1 MKRRIIAFMLALAI
15 AAALP
20 GCSFLE
26 RGYGSVEPHSSSYY
40 ESEAGDVLRAEN
52 YQDLVNDLLVLIGDH
67 AAGGTI
73 WLYPGKETLDAEQ
86 ALEQACQEVQRETPM
101 GSYAVEYMT
110 YTVAEDNRS
119 YREITLS
126 IGYRCTEAQLQAIVH
141 ATSVSALHAL
151 LTAAADNGAAEL
163 VVQLGY
169 FQDQAQEVRDIVA
182 QVEQEKNGDGASS
195 WQVEFYPNETSAGII
210 EIQMKN

>member
-1 MKRRIIAFMLALAI
+1 MKRRIIAFMLALAM

-119 YREITLS
+119 YSEITLS

-151 LTAAADNGAAEL
+151 LTAAAVLLLPQLLALLGITPGQKARRRASAARHSARAAILDSCHRHYRDAGRGGA
-163 VVQLGY
+163 V
-169 FQDQAQEVRDIVA
+169 
-182 QVEQEKNGDGASS
+182 
-195 WQVEFYPNETSAGII
+195 
-210 EIQMKN
+210 

>member
-1 MKRRIIAFMLALAI
+1 M
-15 AAALP
+15 
-20 GCSFLE
+20 
-26 RGYGSVEPHSSSYY
+26 
-40 ESEAGDVLRAEN
+40 
-52 YQDLVNDLLVLIGDH
+52 LIGDH

-119 YREITLS
+119 YSEITLS

-182 QVEQEKNGDGASS
+182 QVEQEENGDGASS